1 MIIQKFFFTNFPKQ
15 YGKFLA
21 VKGYILLPLKILLFK
36 FKFNIFFGNKDQDKW
51 VVKEIMKFKK
61 NGFFLDLAATDGI
74 HENNTFFLEKRLNW
88 HGVCIE
94 PNKKYFEKLKKNRT
108 ASCFCEV
115 IDEKEEE
122 IDFFPNKGI
131 GGIVGENYDNNFI
144 KRKKILSNAY
154 EKNFIEKRKTKRI
167 ESILALA
174 KAPTIIDYFSLDV
187 EGSETGVIKS
197 FPFNKYKIN
206 CMTIERPTPE
216 INKILF
222 KNDYIFVKNFKVDS
236 FYIHKDIQNKI
247 NIKLEKFSQ
256 IEKKKW

>member
-1 MIIQKFFFTNFPKQ
+1 
-15 YGKFLA
+15 
-21 VKGYILLPLKILLFK
+21 
-36 FKFNIFFGNKDQDKW
+36 
-51 VVKEIMKFKK
+51 
-61 NGFFLDLAATDGI
+61 
-74 HENNTFFLEKRLNW
+74 
-88 HGVCIE
+88 
-94 PNKKYFEKLKKNRT
+94 
-108 ASCFCEV
+108 
-115 IDEKEEE
+115 
-122 IDFFPNKGI
+122 
-131 GGIVGENYDNNFI
+131 
-144 KRKKILSNAY
+144 LSNAY